1 MKAFIIEDEIMAQK
15 SLIRALAQNFPDI
28 EVIGTTTSVKGAAA
42 WLKDISNQPDI
53 IFMDVELA
61 DGICFEIFRQVDVQA
76 KVIMTTAYDHYA
88 LKAFEA
94 GSVDYLLKPIEADQL
109 KRAVARCRTSGGNI
123 DIEALTRALEGA
135 ASRKNYKE
143 RYIVR
148 FNDRIIPL
156 LTSSIAYIFAE
167 DKNNYLVTFDGQKYI
182 IDSALDVIIEELD
195 PEYFFR
201 MFPYAV
207 AMGVGHAFAKAV
219 CDERLERCPY
229 IAYAPR
235 NSMDSLEWYDLM
247 VRIVDTMDARK
258 RSRFVD
264 GIVQFIRKISR

>member
-1 MKAFIIEDEIMAQK
+1 MKAFIIEDELMAQK

-28 EVIGTTTSVKGAAA
+28 EIIGTATSVKSAVA
-42 WLKDISNQPDI
+42 WLKDPSNRPDL

-61 DGICFEIFRQVDVQA
+61 DGICFEIFRQVDIQA

-94 GSVDYLLKPIEADQL
+94 GSVDYLLKPIEAEQL
-109 KRAVARCRTSGGNI
+109 KRAVARCRMSGGKI
-123 DIEALTRALEGA
+123 DVEALARVLEGTA
-135 ASRKNYKE
+135 NKKTYKE

-156 LTSSIAYIFAE
+156 LTSSIAYIFSE

-182 IDSALDVIIEELD
+182 IDSSLDVIIEELD

-201 MFPYAV
+201 ISRGSIVSM
-207 AMGVGHAFAKAV
+207 KAI
-219 CDERLERCPY
+219 DTITKQLGGRLRLEVHP
-229 IAYAPR
+229 AP
-235 NSMDSLEWYDLM
+235 SFEMTVS
-247 VRIVDTMDARK
+247 
-258 RSRFVD
+258 RSRVD
-264 GIVQFIRKISR
+264 DFLAWLER